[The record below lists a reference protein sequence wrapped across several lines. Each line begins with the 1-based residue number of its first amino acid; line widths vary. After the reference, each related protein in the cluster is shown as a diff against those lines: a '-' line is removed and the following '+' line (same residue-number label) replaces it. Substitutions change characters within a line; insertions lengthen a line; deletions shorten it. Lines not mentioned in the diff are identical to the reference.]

1 MREKEFLSF
10 QQTQIEELKL
20 KQEQLNTMRRL
31 ADVQIKEAELREE
44 RLNEQYES
52 LEGLLEKLKSE
63 KEQLEHIQKSIGQR
77 FEEIILKETYFEGR
91 ASELDS
97 IQNWIERRAKELDTK
112 EEQVD
117 DRVNELKLEEELIRK
132 LNEERCKELELKERD
147 IYSAQ
152 KLNEERSEELESK
165 EKQLD
170 AVQKYINESFKD
182 FHSKSKQLKLDK
194 KLFEERS
201 KELELKEKQLEDEC
215 KEVELSQKQFVNT
228 SVHSRVKAEQVEDMM
243 PVDKAEIQFVVTMD
257 GRSLQMFLNER
268 SLDDES
274 MASEVYRALRLSL
287 DPAKLVLDAM
297 QGFYPPHLKKGDV
310 GFEENVVR
318 RSCIVLLEQLMK
330 ISPLIKPHVTEDA
343 LKLAEEWKAKMRVV
357 PANYLEVL
365 GFLQLLASYKLASG
379 FDADELLKLFAV
391 VVEHNQA
398 PDLCRVLGFT
408 DRVPGELILCVV

>member
-44 RLNEQYES
+44 RLNEQNES

-91 ASELDS
+91 ASDLDS

-201 KELELKEKQLEDEC
+201 KELELKEKQLEDQC